1 LKLGSQRIVFIM
13 QFMLRS
19 LLVVPA
25 LVGAVPN
32 NWQVGDTIKTTSGSV
47 KGHASEWKPT
57 VSEYLGIPYAVPPV
71 GNLRWKKAQPYKD
84 VGKTILAD
92 KFVSTAQDIGV

>member
-1 LKLGSQRIVFIM
+1 M
-13 QFMLRS
+13 QLTLRS

-25 LVGAVPN
+25 LVGAVLA
-32 NWQVGDTIKTTSGSV
+32 NWQIGDTVETTSGPV

-71 GNLRWKKAQPYKD
+71 GNLRWKKAQPYKG

-92 KFVSTAQDIGV
+92 KFVSILQDIGV